1 MGKSINIDLGFKFI
15 PGQTD
20 LPGFDKP
27 KESNLEQSDS
37 KKHLSFDEPQNVKNH
52 NEPKRVEVEK
62 LAEDL
67 SDEKYFQNSF
77 DDTHDEN
84 EDDNTATSKNF
95 LSEKD
100 YELKNDEHNDILT
113 VEEITTEYFQED
125 FNVEEVTETVEISIL
140 DDLDELIN
148 EIQQQNV
155 TKAPKTESQRKQ
167 TEESVENPSL
177 SNVENELNAL
187 FSDVLNL
194 NSRDPG
200 SQLSRKDEKKE
211 RPQRKQRPRKTVPAK
226 AERPTSTE
234 KYVTTTTD
242 SLSVDE
248 KQITNEVSSTT
259 LGRRKPKQRKR
270 PPRNK
275 QKFFLTTVREEESTI
290 QPIVGPQTL
299 EDSPYE
305 LYTEKDSNPPS
316 TTTPDFFFGINI
328 NL

>member
-1 MGKSINIDLGFKFI
+1 MG
-15 PGQTD
+15 
-20 LPGFDKP
+20 
-27 KESNLEQSDS
+27 
-37 KKHLSFDEPQNVKNH
+37 
-52 NEPKRVEVEK
+52 
-62 LAEDL
+62 
-67 SDEKYFQNSF
+67 
-77 DDTHDEN
+77 
-84 EDDNTATSKNF
+84 
-95 LSEKD
+95 
-100 YELKNDEHNDILT
+100 
-113 VEEITTEYFQED
+113 
-125 FNVEEVTETVEISIL
+125 
-140 DDLDELIN
+140 
-148 EIQQQNV
+148 
-155 TKAPKTESQRKQ
+155 
-167 TEESVENPSL
+167 
-177 SNVENELNAL
+177 

-200 SQLSRKDEKKE
+200 SHPTRKDEKKA

-226 AERPTSTE
+226 AERTTSTE

-242 SLSVDE
+242 ILSLYE
-248 KQITNEVSSTT
+248 KQITTEVSSTT

-275 QKFFLTTVREEESTI
+275 QKVFPTTVREEESTI